1 MSDAMAGKAGVNE
14 WVVLIGDTRLAL
26 SKLYAKDIEELLARA
41 ECMLPA
47 TFSQDSIRHS
57 MALPRGS
64 RLLDATREHRLLH
77 ELLAATKENLRVLLQ
92 THGNFRATVGEAS
105 SRWER

>member
-1 MSDAMAGKAGVNE
+1 MSDVMECKARVNE

-26 SKLYAKDIEELLARA
+26 SRLYAEDIEELRARA
-41 ECMLPA
+41 ECMLSA
-47 TFSQDSIRHS
+47 TFSHDSIRQN

-64 RLLDATREHRLLH
+64 QLLDATREHRLLH
-77 ELLAATKENLRVLLQ
+77 ELLAATKDNIRVLRR
-92 THGNFRATVGEAS
+92 TPGNFRATVGEAS